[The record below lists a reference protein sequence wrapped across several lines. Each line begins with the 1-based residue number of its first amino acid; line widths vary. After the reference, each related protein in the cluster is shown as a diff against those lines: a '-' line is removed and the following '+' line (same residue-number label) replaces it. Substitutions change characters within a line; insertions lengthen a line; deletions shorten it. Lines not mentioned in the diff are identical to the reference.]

1 MAGMKTILLEAVIA
15 LQKVIDASGTVEQ
28 VLELLDHNQDF
39 QLQNIE
45 RETR

>member
-1 MAGMKTILLEAVIA
+1 MAGMKRILLEAVVA
-15 LQKVIDASGTVEQ
+15 LEKVIENNGTVEQ

-39 QLQNIE
+39 PTQNIE